1 MKETKAILMTV
12 IVVVAVIAFVS
23 SVSAEGATYK
33 IWDGK
38 VSYVNGNTM
47 WTYNVTCPKDVNN
60 PQDTPDISNWIVA
73 WCNELAVIEVKVNG
87 TTIPKNDTGVT
98 GHNWDYVTKYGITG
112 IKIDYDVFKGHTVEV
127 EIRLNGCYG
136 IPSDNVAWVT
146 KANGDYATGTVR
158 GPLAC
163 TPIPEFSTIAI
174 PIASILGLLF
184 FFNHR
189 KRREK

>member
-1 MKETKAILMTV
+1 MKRLNASVMAVAVVLALIAVVAPSSAYSISGGSVSECVSGETK
-12 IVVVAVIAFVS
+12 
-23 SVSAEGATYK
+23 
-33 IWDGK
+33 
-38 VSYVNGNTM
+38 
-47 WTYNVTCPKDVNN
+47 WTFTVTCDPYPWDEH
-60 PQDTPDISNWIVA
+60 DISHFTVA
-73 WCNELAVIEVKVNG
+73 WCNKNAVLEVLV
-87 TTIPKNDTGVT
+87 DGVPLLESK
-98 GHNWDYVTKYGITG
+98 WDYGDFDEGITG

-189 KRREK
+189 KRREE